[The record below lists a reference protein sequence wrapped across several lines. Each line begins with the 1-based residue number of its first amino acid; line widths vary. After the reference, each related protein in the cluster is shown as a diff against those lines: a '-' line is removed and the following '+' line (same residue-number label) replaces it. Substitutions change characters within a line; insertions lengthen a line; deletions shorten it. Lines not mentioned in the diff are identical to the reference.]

1 MEHVYSYVKNSAKIT
16 SPSIQNRQEYNTPT
30 SSNHSNTVSPTVFT
44 PTSLHSLNNT
54 NNSNSIHITTNKNMK
69 SLHFEDLSISDRN
82 ITTIPSVTTTLTS
95 HSNNNGKNVLFQDP
109 SIDNEDKMM
118 SIPIQLQ
125 PIYTTLNQLQL
136 VSSVY
141 NSSVIFIF
149 ICIYIYIIC
158 ITAHVY
164 IR

>member
-44 PTSLHSLNNT
+44 PTS
-54 NNSNSIHITTNKNMK
+54 
-69 SLHFEDLSISDRN
+69 
-82 ITTIPSVTTTLTS
+82 SVTTTLTS